1 MGCREPGCG
10 CEPKAPSLDTTV
22 KTYLI
27 DTNQGSLQI
36 DIPENWK
43 VTYGPVSPGAK
54 GYGNDLALRIY
65 ESDTKQRAIF
75 TGVRSFRDMSI
86 PVRRKITTESGVA
99 SWDIDENSSIE
110 NKNVSRQSTWVEAD
124 EV

>member
-1 MGCREPGCG
+1 MVE
-10 CEPKAPSLDTTV
+10 ETL

-27 DTNQGSLQI
+27 ETNNGSIQI
-36 DIPENWK
+36 DIPDDWK

-65 ESDTKQRAIF
+65 ESETKQRAIF

-86 PVRRKITTESGVA
+86 PVRRKVTSETGATT
-99 SWDIDENSSIE
+99 WDHDENHSSQAT
-110 NKNVSRQSTWVEAD
+110 NVNRKDSWVD
-124 EV
+124 DNGQ